1 MYVFICVY
9 VSNFLS
15 PSDTGL
21 FRTFLVGRRKK
32 KREKE
37 GYGGKRV
44 EQCGTDMYI
53 AVFKM
58 NNQQGSAV

>member
-15 PSDTGL
+15 PSDAGL
-21 FRTFLVGRRKK
+21 FRTFLVGRRKN

-37 GYGGKRV
+37 GYGEKRV
-44 EQCGTDMYI
+44 EQCGTDMYLAI
-53 AVFKM
+53 F
-58 NNQQGSAV
+58 